1 MTAVNLSAHI
11 CPVTNQGSRAL
22 AAKKRGLG
30 KGLDALLGDRRSSEL
45 GAIGG
50 NEELRFLPVDMIQRG
65 QYQPRTEFEEEA
77 LQDLANSIKAQG
89 VVQPILVRPIAAGD
103 KYEIIAG
110 ERRWRAAQ
118 LAGLDEIPVVIRQI
132 DDQSAMCM
140 ALIEN
145 IQREDLNPLEQ
156 AQGLSRLLDE
166 FDMTH
171 ESIADAVGR
180 SRSTVSNMLRLLE
193 LNPTVKNML
202 GSGKLE
208 MGHARAI
215 LALADRDQAQTARQV
230 VKQSLSVRATEALVR
245 EALSGEKKCK
255 KQPVKK
261 DTDTLRLETE
271 LSERLGAA
279 VAIKH
284 TKKGSGVLS
293 VSYNS
298 LDELDGILK
307 HIK

>member
-1 MTAVNLSAHI
+1 M
-11 CPVTNQGSRAL
+11 

-30 KGLDALLGDRRSSEL
+30 KGLDALLGTRSSEEL
-45 GAIGG
+45 GSIEG
-50 NEELRFLPVDMIQRG
+50 NEELRFLPVDLMQRG
-65 QYQPRTEFEEEA
+65 QYQPRTDFKEEA

-89 VVQPILVRPIAAGD
+89 VVQPILVRPIGKKGD

-118 LAGLDEIPVVIRQI
+118 LAGLHEVPVVLRQI
-132 DDQSAMCM
+132 DDQTAMCM

-156 AQGLSRLLDE
+156 AHGLARLMDE
-166 FDMTH
+166 FGMTH
-171 ESIADAVGR
+171 EGIADAVGR

-193 LNPTVKNML
+193 LNTSVKKML
-202 GSGKLE
+202 GEGKLE
-208 MGHARAI
+208 MGSARAI
-215 LALADRDQAQTARQV
+215 LALANKDQLDAAQQV
-230 VKQSLSVRATEALVR
+230 IRQSLSVRATEALVKQL
-245 EALSGEKKCK
+245 LSGNKKSK
-255 KQPVKK
+255 KAPTKK
-261 DTDTLRLETE
+261 DPDTLRLEEE
-271 LSERLGAA
+271 LSGRLGAA

-284 TKKGSGVLS
+284 SNKGKGVLAI
-293 VSYNS
+293 SYNS

>member
-1 MTAVNLSAHI
+1 V
-11 CPVTNQGSRAL
+11 

-30 KGLDALLGDRRSSEL
+30 KGLDALLGTRSSEEL
-45 GAIGG
+45 GSIEG
-50 NEELRFLPVDMIQRG
+50 NEELRFLPVDLMQRG
-65 QYQPRTEFEEEA
+65 QYQPRTDFKEEA

-89 VVQPILVRPIAAGD
+89 VVQPILVRPIGKKGD

-118 LAGLDEIPVVIRQI
+118 LAGLHEVPVVLRQI
-132 DDQSAMCM
+132 DDQTAMCM

-156 AQGLSRLLDE
+156 AHGLARLMDE
-166 FDMTH
+166 FGMTH
-171 ESIADAVGR
+171 EGIADAVGR

-193 LNPTVKNML
+193 LNTSVKKML
-202 GSGKLE
+202 GEGKLE
-208 MGHARAI
+208 MGSARAI
-215 LALADRDQAQTARQV
+215 LALANKDQLDAAQQV
-230 VKQSLSVRATEALVR
+230 IRQSLSVRATEALVKQL
-245 EALSGEKKCK
+245 LSGNKKSK
-255 KQPVKK
+255 KAPTKK
-261 DTDTLRLETE
+261 DPDTLRLEEE
-271 LSERLGAA
+271 LSGRLGAA

-284 TKKGSGVLS
+284 SNKGKGVLAI
-293 VSYNS
+293 SYNS